1 MKKLLSNLLL
11 AMLSAV
17 AFTACD
23 DAEDTRYYEGY
34 FLNVYDVKEGG
45 NSNFVAFAPAFADT
59 LYQIKKTEAPGFSV
73 GDRAYTVMKYYFDVY
88 AMQKPQVSVHE
99 LVTKVSRRAMSA
111 KGSFDVALYNSPFTS
126 PELVTFSDHSRDFA
140 FTDYLWADGETQNV
154 AVRYSEE
161 LNCTP
166 KMTVDSLRNGVLY
179 FRLYANLENRGWVDG
194 ETYKYDELPGK
205 VCKILSFNMD
215 WDMIFDELTASE
227 KEQIVAMDSLRSH
240 ISLVTVKCKKDANG
254 LYIPQGGLTN
264 SMLVNGKFANGLY
277 NRK

>member
-1 MKKLLSNLLL
+1 
-11 AMLSAV
+11 
-17 AFTACD
+17 
-23 DAEDTRYYEGY
+23 
-34 FLNVYDVKEGG
+34 
-45 NSNFVAFAPAFADT
+45 
-59 LYQIKKTEAPGFSV
+59 
-73 GDRAYTVMKYYFDVY
+73 MKYYFDVY

-111 KGSFDVALYNSPFTS
+111 KSSFDVALYNSPFTS
-126 PELVTFSDHSRDFA
+126 PDLVTFSDHSRDFA

-179 FRLYANLENRGWVDG
+179 FRLYANLENRGWVDA
-194 ETYKYDELPGK
+194 ETYRYDELPGK
-205 VCKILSFNMD
+205 VCTILSFNMD
-215 WDMIFDELTASE
+215 WDMIFDELTAYE

-240 ISLVTVKCKKDANG
+240 ISLVAVKCKKDANG